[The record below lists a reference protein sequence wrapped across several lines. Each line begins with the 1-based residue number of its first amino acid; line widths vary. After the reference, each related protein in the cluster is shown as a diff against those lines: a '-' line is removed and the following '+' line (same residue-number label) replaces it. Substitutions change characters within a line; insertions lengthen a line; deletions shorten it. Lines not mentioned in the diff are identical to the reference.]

1 MFPLDLEAKLI
12 AGAIACAAL
21 IGGAWALASHFEGI
35 GAARVQA
42 DWDKAKAAQ
51 IAVDATQN
59 AKNRALEQA
68 LAQAT
73 QEAINARAATQ
84 VQVAST
90 RAAFVADAGRLR
102 STLADALSGRGATED
117 SLAACQQR
125 AAAAGNLL
133 GEGLQVQADLA
144 GDAESLAADVRA
156 VRDPAYTAALSAALN
171 SASAPSK

>member
-1 MFPLDLEAKLI
+1 MDLEAKLI
-12 AGAIACAAL
+12 AYALAAAAL

-51 IAVDATQN
+51 VVVDATKN

-73 QEAINARAATQ
+73 QEAANARAATQ
-84 VQVAST
+84 VQVANT
-90 RAAFVADAGRLR
+90 RAAFRADADGLR
-102 STLADALSGRGATED
+102 GKLADSLSGRGATED

-133 GEGLQVQADLA
+133 ADGLQVQADLA
-144 GDAESLAADVRA
+144 GAAESHAADVRA
-156 VRDPAYTAALSAALN
+156 VLDPAYLRALGAALN
-171 SASAPSK
+171 AGATQ

>member
-1 MFPLDLEAKLI
+1 MDLEAKLI
-12 AGAIACAAL
+12 AYAIAAAAIL
-21 IGGAWALASHFEGI
+21 GGAWALASHFEGI

-51 IAVDATQN
+51 VIVDAGQN

-68 LAQAT
+68 LAQAR
-73 QEAINARAATQ
+73 QEAADARAATQ

-90 RAAFVADAGRLR
+90 RAAFRADADGLR
-102 STLADALSGRGATED
+102 GKLADALSGRGATED

-133 GEGLQVQADLA
+133 ADGLQVQADLA
-144 GDAESLAADVRA
+144 GAAESLAADVRA
-156 VRDPAYTAALSAALN
+156 VRDPAYTAALGAALN
-171 SASAPSK
+171 AGASQ